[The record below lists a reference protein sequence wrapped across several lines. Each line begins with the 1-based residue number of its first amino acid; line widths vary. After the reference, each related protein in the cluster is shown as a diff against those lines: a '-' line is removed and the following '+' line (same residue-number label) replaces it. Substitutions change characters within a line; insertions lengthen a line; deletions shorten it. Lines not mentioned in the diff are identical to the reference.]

1 MAFWNKEKPKAQ
13 TIAEPDP
20 TPVEATPTV
29 LETVPVVAAPSIPAP
44 MPQEI
49 PPAKPKKK
57 PKSAPKRKRPFDA
70 HIWFSEA
77 EQRKLERRV
86 EASGLSKGVF
96 IRKAALE
103 NPIVIDPENSARS
116 VAREE
121 RPWMIHDEGG
131 QVLRC
136 EICAGGK
143 HQDNP
148 TFRHHCQDWLLAY
161 TRSHGL
167 AQEDNNRVEEQRKQQ
182 RKESRYN
189 VLKHQILFPH
199 LGILFSQFLHI
210 PLPDCFQMA

>member
-86 EASGLSKGVF
+86 EQSGLSKGVF

-103 NPIVIDPENSARS
+103 NPIVIDPKKEKLLSAVTKMTAELKYIHKTLAGGR
-116 VAREE
+116 RGLGGTPN
-121 RPWMIHDEGG
+121 RPWVGKEFSSLRDPVLPFVPTESKIKYKIDYNRVSCEGG
-131 QVLRC
+131 
-136 EICAGGK
+136 
-143 HQDNP
+143 
-148 TFRHHCQDWLLAY
+148 
-161 TRSHGL
+161 
-167 AQEDNNRVEEQRKQQ
+167 
-182 RKESRYN
+182 
-189 VLKHQILFPH
+189 
-199 LGILFSQFLHI
+199 
-210 PLPDCFQMA
+210 

>member
-86 EASGLSKGVF
+86 EQSGLSKGVF

-103 NPIVIDPENSARS
+103 NPIVIDPEKEKLLSAVTKMTAELKYIHAELGKQGGLLKMAIKPNEGQRQ
-116 VAREE
+116 ANPEE
-121 RPWMIHDEGG
+121 WNLLVQTNHDL
-131 QVLRC
+131 VW
-136 EICAGGK
+136 
-143 HQDNP
+143 
-148 TFRHHCQDWLLAY
+148 T
-161 TRSHGL
+161 
-167 AQEDNNRVEEQRKQQ
+167 QRM
-182 RKESRYN
+182 
-189 VLKHQILFPH
+189 VLKTMEAVNGYFKAHQL
-199 LGILFSQFLHI
+199 
-210 PLPDCFQMA
+210 